1 MNVVSQLHSTRS
13 PHCGLLLLS
22 CYSGALHF
30 TISGRATPS
39 LQFENLSLTQF
50 THSYILPK
58 LHVALEI
65 LFKNIFAYLIKER
78 GVDGDLVRRLVR
90 ENKIYLS
97 RSHNNLVM
105 VDYDSEGKARFATN
119 K

>member
-1 MNVVSQLHSTRS
+1 
-13 PHCGLLLLS
+13 
-22 CYSGALHF
+22 
-30 TISGRATPS
+30 
-39 LQFENLSLTQF
+39 
-50 THSYILPK
+50 

-119 K
+119 KEISARSGQFLLSLQSGERERIFPMTFPGLWCSAIRENRDM